1 MRGLLVDLGH
11 TCLNPFLSAEKPLWA
26 RSVFHPVPCP
36 IQPPAT
42 QPSICTYI
50 HTPTILPS
58 IQPPIHTSVY
68 PPIHLSSTM
77 YPSIHPTIHPS
88 VHPSIHPSVYTCI
101 HICTKSYLSGSGAD
115 PIRGGRVHRNR
126 NADRNLYRQC
136 LRSFRVA
143 LGAWLKAEWELN
155 TSLLTC
161 TQKSLVL
168 VTSGQEPWE
177 ACQTVAEDRRA
188 AAGRRDPPQ
197 SVFRRQRNTSKKVR
211 GRGVTKTQLRTTH
224 LQPQLENFG

>member
-1 MRGLLVDLGH
+1 MSTHPSLIH
-11 TCLNPFLSAEKPLWA
+11 HLS
-26 RSVFHPVPCP
+26 
-36 IQPPAT
+36 
-42 QPSICTYI
+42 
-50 HTPTILPS
+50 
-58 IQPPIHTSVY
+58 IHTSN
-68 PPIHLSSTM
+68 
-77 YPSIHPTIHPS
+77 HPFILLY
-88 VHPSIHPSVYTCI
+88 IYTCI
-101 HICTKSYLSGSGAD
+101 HTCTKSYLSGSGAD

-155 TSLLTC
+155 MSLLTC
-161 TQKSLVL
+161 TQKSCALVM
-168 VTSGQEPWE
+168 TGQEPWE

-211 GRGVTKTQLRTTH
+211 GGGVTKTQLRTTH